1 MGLFNALW
9 KFLASVQ
16 LTVVVLLSL
25 ASTSIIGTL
34 IPQNESPVAYFK
46 AFGPYGYRLLEALDV
61 FDMYHAW
68 WFQLL
73 LLLLV
78 ANILVCSIDRLTATG
93 RIIFTRRPEY
103 RAERFR
109 KSTARVRFDA
119 TSAPAAIEAPLAA
132 ALNRRFGRLRI
143 EALEDRRLLF
153 AERWRWSRLG
163 IYAVHA
169 SVVLLVAGGLIGS
182 LLGFEGYVN
191 IAEGESTDTIELRR
205 GGHSLRLPFAIRCND
220 FEVSFYP
227 NGAPKE
233 YRSDL
238 SLLRDGKVIDEK
250 QIIVND
256 PLRFE
261 GINIFQSSYGK
272 LPPQPETG
280 SATAPEEIELEIT
293 SSRSGHAI
301 REQTGLGRTVTL
313 PDDLGNLTVDAYL
326 PMAEFM
332 GQPIG
337 PALQVTVHHP
347 GETPAQVLLPLRFAG
362 FDKMRRGRV
371 VIVARVTSANPPAD
385 RYYTGLQVT
394 RDPGVKTVYVGF
406 LVMIAGCLVTF
417 FMAHQQI
424 CVEVQ
429 ARGAGSAITVYGVSN
444 RNKMALQRR
453 LDRLARQLAA
463 AASPSQGSNS

>member
-1 MGLFNALW
+1 MGIFSALW
-9 KFLASVQ
+9 KFLASVR
-16 LTVVVLLSL
+16 LTIAVLLSL
-25 ASTSIIGTL
+25 AATSIIGTL
-34 IPQNESPVAYFK
+34 VPQNESPAAYFK

-73 LLLLV
+73 LLFLV
-78 ANILVCSIDRLTATG
+78 ANILVCSIDRLATTG
-93 RIIFTRRPEY
+93 RIIFTRQPRY

-119 TSAPAAIEAPLAA
+119 PAAPAEIEAPLAA
-132 ALNRRFGRLRI
+132 ALGRRFGRLRI
-143 EALEDRRLLF
+143 EACQDGRLLF

-163 IYAVHA
+163 VYAVHA

-191 IAEGESTDTIELRR
+191 IAEGDSADTIELRR

-220 FEVSFYP
+220 FDVSFYP

-238 SLLRDGKVIDEK
+238 SLLRDGNVIGQK

-261 GINIFQSSYGK
+261 GISIFQSSYGK

-280 SATAPEEIELEIT
+280 AGAAPDRIELEIT
-293 SSRSGHAI
+293 SRRSAHAI
-301 REQTGLGRTVTL
+301 REQTGLGRTVPL
-313 PDDLGNLTVDAYL
+313 PDDLGTVTVDAYL

-332 GQPIG
+332 GQPLG
-337 PALQVTVHHP
+337 PALQVTVNHP
-347 GETPAQVLLPLRFAG
+347 GEAPAQVLLPLRFAA

-371 VIVARVTSANPPAD
+371 VIVARVASATAPAD

-406 LVMIAGCLVTF
+406 LLMIAGCLVTF

-424 CVEVQ
+424 CVDVQ

-463 AASPSQGSNS
+463 AAGSSQGSNS